1 MHVFHAKNHPYPLR
15 WTQYIIDFPTKY
27 ALKSTNIEIFTRTR
41 FTLNYGT
48 HAHLMVLSCHITSA
62 WLMRMRQAKNHYDP
76 LLRTQ
81 FTLNFPMKCDVNT
94 NILKFSSESRKSYGT
109 NTHLISCHIRLHV
122 HDLCA
127 CVIPK
132 STTTRF
138 VEHNLSSIFRQNMFK

>member
-1 MHVFHAKNHPYPLR
+1 
-15 WTQYIIDFPTKY
+15 
-27 ALKSTNIEIFTRTR
+27 
-41 FTLNYGT
+41 
-48 HAHLMVLSCHITSA
+48 MVLSCHITSA

-138 VEHNLSSIFRQNMFK
+138 VEHNLSSIFRRNMLKETPQISKSSSESRNRYGINAHYIALSHPVIYI